1 MLDKNSPRV
10 APSPRSRKRRRRR
23 VRSAPRTCR
32 PLTKQRTGR
41 FPLRAR
47 ASLSRSSSYLSA
59 LHAAAPLRPRRPRRP
74 GRAICGAW
82 ERQRPRSKPRARC
95 IVLHY
100 AASPE
105 RAAPQ
110 PVRQLHHV
118 CSERRG
124 DLSIRTVKAHLLVLH
139 ILHGAH
145 HPRAPWPLPVVCA
158 SLKGRGPLRSADPPV
173 ACNGRVVGQSR
184 LNYRRLIPAATRN
197 GA

>member
-1 MLDKNSPRV
+1 MLEKNLRESPRHPGRAKGV
-10 APSPRSRKRRRRR
+10 GGAFARPQGPAARSRSREQAASLFAHVPRSLAPPATSPRCTPPLRFVPADPVARVAQFVARGNGKDR
-23 VRSAPRTCR
+23 VRS
-32 PLTKQRTGR
+32 
-41 FPLRAR
+41 
-47 ASLSRSSSYLSA
+47 
-59 LHAAAPLRPRRPRRP
+59 P
-74 GRAICGAW
+74 G
-82 ERQRPRSKPRARC
+82 Q
-95 IVLHY
+95 V
-100 AASPE
+100 ASPE

>member
-1 MLDKNSPRV
+1 MPLSLQV
-10 APSPRSRKRRRRR
+10 ADGERSVKLQDF
-23 VRSAPRTCR
+23 VIQTPLPRTC
-32 PLTKQRTGR
+32 TGSM
-41 FPLRAR
+41 AM
-47 ASLSRSSSYLSA
+47 
-59 LHAAAPLRPRRPRRP
+59 
-74 GRAICGAW
+74 ICGAW

>member
-1 MLDKNSPRV
+1 MTWVSSSQPGCTLFIGPSARTRRPLGWVVTVEGSHKHHKNTTMKIFAATSNPDPPTTHLYGVHGDDLWRV
-10 APSPRSRKRRRRR
+10 GTAKTAFEAPSQ
-23 VRSAPRTCR
+23 V
-32 PLTKQRTGR
+32 
-41 FPLRAR
+41 
-47 ASLSRSSSYLSA
+47 
-59 LHAAAPLRPRRPRRP
+59 
-74 GRAICGAW
+74 
-82 ERQRPRSKPRARC
+82 
-95 IVLHY
+95 
-100 AASPE
+100 ASPE

-110 PVRQLHHV
+110 PVRRLHHV

-139 ILHGAH
+139 ILHVAH